1 MGIEGSGASK
11 PPVQGEAGYLTQ
23 EQLDELDAPTIE
35 ASKDSETAE
44 PANAESGLFDTAE
57 MRRTAEVLGGTP
69 APEPVEAGP
78 EIMEQIGE
86 QEQRLAQN
94 LEENSGALEAAEAKI
109 AAVDPET
116 LEAGALLKY
125 RVMKEKVNNAY
136 DKVKTG
142 LNGLMAGG
150 LITGLG
156 TAAVG
161 SLMSIRATEM
171 INNYDVAGTQLMEL
185 SQRVAE
191 GGILLGTATAAVW
204 AIGHSINWLAKRS
217 GEKKAD
223 KGWQNDIA
231 QIAK

>member
-1 MGIEGSGASK
+1 MGIEGSGAPK
-11 PPVQGEAGYLTQ
+11 PAVQGEAGYLTQ
-23 EQLDELDAPTIE
+23 DQLDELNAPVAEVSKASE
-35 ASKDSETAE
+35 ATE
-44 PANAESGLFDTAE
+44 PADAESSLFDTAE
-57 MRRTAEVLGGTP
+57 MQRTAEALGGTST
-69 APEPVEAGP
+69 PEAVEVGP
-78 EIMEQIGE
+78 EVSEQIGE

-94 LEENSGALEAAEAKI
+94 LEENAGALEAAEAKI

-136 DKVKTG
+136 NKVKSG
-142 LNGLMAGG
+142 LNGLMQGG

-156 TAAVG
+156 TAAIG
-161 SLMSIRATEM
+161 AYMSIPATGM
-171 INNYDVAGTQLMEL
+171 INNYDVAGTQLMDL

-191 GGILLGTATAAVW
+191 GGVALGTVTAAVW

-217 GEKKAD
+217 GEKKAE

-231 QIAK
+231 QIA